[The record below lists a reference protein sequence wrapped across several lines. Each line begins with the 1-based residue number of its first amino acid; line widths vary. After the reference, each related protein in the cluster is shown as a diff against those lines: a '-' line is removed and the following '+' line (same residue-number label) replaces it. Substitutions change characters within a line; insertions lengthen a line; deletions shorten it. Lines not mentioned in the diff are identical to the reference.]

1 VSVTSEDQVVS
12 RGARDEAV
20 VSTAPELRLLLEDRF
35 TLPRPPVRYSAI
47 GSALVHVLF
56 IALLPFAFQA
66 SAPRPLDAPAI
77 RADLKSTPLV
87 APPTQLT
94 QREPG
99 TGEVRREVNL
109 EGLLARPAQPPPAPK
124 PSVTAPAA
132 RELATAPAAPPPA
145 PKLLPEPPK
154 MEPQQVAGL
163 DPRNL
168 PPAFG
173 AAPGLP
179 QRPQIE
185 SEEKPKLA
193 FETPGSRS
201 GQGSDVAAPPGAIPR
216 PAAGAP
222 IEEVARATIQ
232 TGSRGGLV
240 VGDFGEGVGGL
251 GPSLSG
257 IPAPPRN
264 ASSLELLSDPQG
276 VDFRPYLIRILS
288 TVKRNW
294 LAVMPESARMG
305 RRGKVQIQFAIN
317 RDGSVPKLVISLPS
331 GTHALD
337 RAAVAGISASN
348 PFPPLPQEFQGE
360 QVRLQFTF
368 LYNMPVR

>member
-1 VSVTSEDQVVS
+1 MSVTSEDQIVS
-12 RGARDEAV
+12 RGAREKAV
-20 VSTAPELRLLLEDRF
+20 ASSPPELRLLLEDRF
-35 TLPRPPVRYSAI
+35 TLPRPPARYSAL
-47 GSALVHVLF
+47 GSALIHVLF
-56 IALLPFAFQA
+56 MACLPLAFQG
-66 SAPRPLDAPAI
+66 SAPRLANAPAI
-77 RADLKSTPLV
+77 RADLKNSTPLV

-94 QREPG
+94 QRERRS
-99 TGEVRREVNL
+99 GEVQKEVNL
-109 EGLLARPAQPPPAPK
+109 EGLLARPAQPPPTPK
-124 PSVTAPAA
+124 PSITAPAA
-132 RELATAPAAPPPA
+132 RELGAAPPA
-145 PKLLPEPPK
+145 PQPLPDPPK
-154 MEPQQVAGL
+154 MESPQQIAGL

-168 PPAFG
+168 PSAF
-173 AAPGLP
+173 ASAPPLP

-185 SEEKPKLA
+185 AEEKPKLA
-193 FETPGSRS
+193 FESPGARS
-201 GQGSDVAAPPGAIPR
+201 GQGSGVAAPPGAIPR
-216 PAAGAP
+216 PPAQAS
-222 IEEVARATIQ
+222 IEEVARAAVQ
-232 TGSRGGLV
+232 TGARGGLV
-240 VGDFGEGVGGL
+240 VGDFGDGVGGL

-317 RDGSVPKLVISLPS
+317 RDGSVPKLVIALPS
-331 GTHALD
+331 GTQALD

-348 PFPPLPQEFQGE
+348 PFPPLPGEFQGD
-360 QVRLQFTF
+360 QIRLQFTF